1 LEDIFRVPQV
11 TAGLYAALF
20 AGLCTVVRPIGGAA
34 ADKWR
39 PMQMLQWIFIGIT
52 VFAVIIT
59 LTFSNQSLFIFGIVG
74 AGLIAGFGNGV
85 IFKMVPY
92 VSQGNTGAVT
102 GFVGALGGLGGF
114 FPPLLVGWIHTWTG
128 SYRLGIVLLA
138 LTGLVCWY
146 ALWRRFIHG
155 DVHIVK

>member
-1 LEDIFRVPQV
+1 
-11 TAGLYAALF
+11 
-20 AGLCTVVRPIGGAA
+20 
-34 ADKWR
+34 
-39 PMQMLQWIFIGIT
+39 MLQWIFIGIT

>member
-1 LEDIFRVPQV
+1 MYD
-11 TAGLYAALF
+11 
-20 AGLCTVVRPIGGAA
+20 RPAYRGAA

-52 VFAVIIT
+52 VFAIIIT

-92 VSQGNTGAVT
+92 VSKGNTGQ
-102 GFVGALGGLGGF
+102 
-114 FPPLLVGWIHTWTG
+114 
-128 SYRLGIVLLA
+128 
-138 LTGLVCWY
+138 
-146 ALWRRFIHG
+146 
-155 DVHIVK
+155 